1 MVLMEDVGRVNGG
14 IVGEQMNKFAQIP
27 LFSFLHLL
35 RYSLHHPYLP
45 TCWESLVA
53 SPPENRTRISPGVQG
68 LAIQIHTEPCPEID
82 AHVCMNSGSLPV
94 LSSKLTPE
102 RGQPSCQGLCRSKWE
117 RKPSKQGCSQ
127 PCCSTD
133 IICGTGENADAGMW
147 ALGWWPKAAD
157 GLTEEARMA
166 AWQRD

>member
-1 MVLMEDVGRVNGG
+1 M
-14 IVGEQMNKFAQIP
+14 
-27 LFSFLHLL
+27 
-35 RYSLHHPYLP
+35 
-45 TCWESLVA
+45 
-53 SPPENRTRISPGVQG
+53 
-68 LAIQIHTEPCPEID
+68 
-82 AHVCMNSGSLPV
+82 

-102 RGQPSCQGLCRSKWE
+102 RGQPRFWQPSCQGLCRSKWE

-147 ALGWWPKAAD
+147 ALGWWPRAAD

-166 AWQRD
+166 AWQRNQLGNRDRKMKKWRHRAIEIKRERREEKTEGEMH